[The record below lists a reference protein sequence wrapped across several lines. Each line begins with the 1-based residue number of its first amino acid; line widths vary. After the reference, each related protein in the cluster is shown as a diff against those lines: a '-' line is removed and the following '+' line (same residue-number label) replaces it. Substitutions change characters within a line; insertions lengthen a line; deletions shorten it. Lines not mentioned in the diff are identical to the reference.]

1 MSDIDLAQTYA
12 AAAEAHLAKGQHAD
26 AIEACQKGENA
37 LAEEKPV
44 SDDFDSLAEI
54 EGHLDRLRQ
63 TAERLQPEPIDPL
76 ADSAEFEGALQRRL
90 TPASARTSWLPL
102 NQSPAGNLEQV
113 REEPLALTDGLEVTT
128 WIRREESGETT
139 FRKVTLSPAREQWF
153 QQIPPGPHNNDR
165 EPEVTVAL
173 DQT

>member
-1 MSDIDLAQTYA
+1 MDRNIDLAQTYA

-37 LAEEKPV
+37 LAEAKRE
-44 SDDFDSLAEI
+44 SDDYDSLAEI
-54 EGHLDRLRQ
+54 EANLYRLRQ
-63 TAERLQPEPIDPL
+63 TGERLQPEATDPID
-76 ADSAEFEGALQRRL
+76 EFEGALRRRQ

-113 REEPLALTDGLEVTT
+113 REEPLALTDGFEVTT
-128 WIRREESGETT
+128 WVRCEESGETT
-139 FRKVTLSPAREQWF
+139 CRKVTLSPAREQWF

-165 EPEVTVAL
+165 EPEPAGAS